1 MRSTRPSHPPA
12 PARRWRAQV
21 CLIAALS
28 GLPAPWLATPAAA
41 QSALPALGESAS
53 GDFSPAA
60 ERNLGDSIM
69 REIRRDPDYLDDPVL
84 LEQVRTIWTRLANA
98 ARQRGEITPEMDAAF
113 SWEPFLVRDRT
124 VNAFALPG
132 GFIGINLGLIAMTTS
147 DDELASVL
155 GHEMSHVTQRHIV
168 RSIGQQ
174 QRLSMVAI
182 ASLILGVLAASRAPQ
197 AAEALIV
204 GGQATSVQGQLNF
217 SRDMEREADRV
228 GYGVMT
234 TAGYSPAGMSSMFE
248 KLEQAT
254 HLNDDGSY
262 PYLRTHPLTAERI
275 GEAKARMGVK
285 ALSIPVDPVHV
296 LLRQRARVLMDTR
309 AAALHPILADASVAH
324 TELTPLDQLARA
336 YAAVLA
342 AVALHDPKQAA
353 ALLDLLRSRAQALA
367 PALRE
372 QVQRELLLLQAEV
385 SLAALDRRGADAALA
400 PLAADASRPVML
412 LRARR
417 DLLPDTTTADCKFA
431 AAALQTQV
439 AREPGDA
446 TSWQLL
452 ALAWRR
458 LDQPLRA
465 VRAEAEASAAL
476 GDLPGAIDRLRS
488 AQKQIRAS
496 SRVDFVEASVIDS
509 RLRAFERDLR
519 RQREENNGAQLR

>member
-1 MRSTRPSHPPA
+1 MRLPRFSPPPA
-12 PARRWRAQV
+12 QRQRVARWRARV
-21 CLIAALS
+21 CLIAALCS
-28 GLPAPWLATPAAA
+28 LPAPWSFTSAAA
-41 QSALPALGESAS
+41 QSALPALGEAAS

-60 ERNLGDSIM
+60 ERILGDSIM

-84 LEQVRTIWTRLANA
+84 LEHIRGIWTRLANA
-98 ARQRGEITPEMDAAF
+98 ARQRGEITPEMDASF

-132 GFIGINLGLIAMTTS
+132 GFIGVNLGLIAMTTS
-147 DDELASVL
+147 SDELASVL

-174 QRLSMVAI
+174 QRLSIVSI

-204 GGQATSVQGQLNF
+204 GGQAASVQGQLNF

-234 TAGYSPAGMSSMFE
+234 TAGYSPAGMASMFQ

-275 GEAKARMGVK
+275 GEARARMGVK
-285 ALSIPVDPVHV
+285 DTVVPLDPVLM
-296 LLRQRARVLMDTR
+296 LLRERARVLMDQR
-309 AAALHPILADASVAH
+309 AVALQPMVADATATDAS
-324 TELTPLDQLARA
+324 LTPITLLARA
-336 YAAVLA
+336 YAGTLA
-342 AVALHDPKQAA
+342 ATTLHDPHRAVAL
-353 ALLDLLRSRAQALA
+353 LDVVHSREQGLP
-367 PALRE
+367 PAMKE
-372 QVQRELLLLQAEV
+372 QVQRELNLLEAEV
-385 SLAALDRRGADAALA
+385 YLTAQDAHGTDAALA
-400 PLAADASRPVML
+400 SLANDTSRPAML

-417 DLLPDTTTADCKFA
+417 DLLPQTTPADWQRA

-446 TSWQLL
+446 MSWQLL
-452 ALAWRR
+452 AQAWQR

-476 GDLPGAIDRLRS
+476 GDLGGAIERLRS
-488 AQKQIRAS
+488 AQKRLRAGS
-496 SRVDFVEASVIDS
+496 GNTDFVEASVIDS
-509 RLRAFERDLR
+509 RLRAFETEMR
-519 RQREENNGAQLR
+519 RIREEEKR

>member
-1 MRSTRPSHPPA
+1 LA
-12 PARRWRAQV
+12 
-21 CLIAALS
+21 AALVT
-28 GLPAPWLATPAAA
+28 LPAPWTLNDAAA
-41 QSALPALGESAS
+41 QSALPALGEAAS

-60 ERNLGDSIM
+60 ERSLGDSVM

-84 LEQVRTIWTRLANA
+84 LEHVRGIWTRLANA

-174 QRLSMVAI
+174 QRLSMVSI
-182 ASLILGVLAASRAPQ
+182 ASMILGVLAASRAPQ

-204 GGQATSVQGQLNF
+204 GGQAASVQGQLNF

-275 GEAKARMGVK
+275 GEARSRMGVK
-285 ALSIPVDPVHV
+285 RVFIPPDPVHA
-296 LLRQRARVLMDTR
+296 LLRQRARVLMDQR
-309 AAALHPILADASVAH
+309 AVALQPILADATAADGA
-324 TELTPLDQLARA
+324 LTPLELLARA
-336 YAAVLA
+336 YAATLA
-342 AVALHDPKQAA
+342 AVTLHDPKQAVT
-353 ALLDLLRSRAQALA
+353 LLDLVHSRAQAL
-367 PALRE
+367 PTTLRNP
-372 QVQRELLLLQAEV
+372 VQRELNLLQAEV
-385 SLAALDRRGADAALA
+385 HLAAQDQRSTDAALSS
-400 PLAADASRPVML
+400 LTGDNSRPVIL

-417 DLLPDTTTADCKFA
+417 DLLPTTSAADWKQA

-446 TSWQLL
+446 TSWQWL
-452 ALAWRR
+452 AQAWRR

-476 GDLPGAIDRLRS
+476 GNLPGAIERLRS
-488 AQKQIRAS
+488 AQKQIRS
-496 SRVDFVEASVIDS
+496 TGSTDFVEASVIDS
-509 RLRAFERDLR
+509 RLRTFEQEMR
-519 RQREENNGAQLR
+519 RQREEGNSARLR

>member
-1 MRSTRPSHPPA
+1 MRLSSLSSVPA
-12 PARRWRAQV
+12 TSSRWRA
-21 CLIAALS
+21 CLCLVAALCT
-28 GLPAPWLATPAAA
+28 LPAPWSVTAASA
-41 QSALPALGESAS
+41 QSALPALGEASS

-60 ERNLGDSIM
+60 ERSLGDSIM

-84 LEQVRTIWTRLANA
+84 LEHVRDIWGRLGAA

-132 GFIGINLGLIAMTTS
+132 GYIGVNLGLIAMTTS
-147 DDELASVL
+147 SDELASVL

-174 QRLSMVAI
+174 QRLSMVSI
-182 ASLILGVLAASRAPQ
+182 AALILGVLAASRAPQ
-197 AAEALIV
+197 AAQALIV
-204 GGQATSVQGQLNF
+204 GGQAASVQGQLNF

-228 GYGVMT
+228 GYGVLT

-275 GEAKARMGVK
+275 GEARARMGVR
-285 ALSIPVDPVHV
+285 SIVIAPDPAHM
-296 LLRQRARVLMDTR
+296 LLRERARVLMDQR
-309 AAALHPILADASVAH
+309 AAALQAIVADASEKETSLA
-324 TELTPLDQLARA
+324 PLDLLARA
-336 YAAVLA
+336 YAGTLA
-342 AVALHDPKQAA
+342 AATLRDTRQAVAS
-353 ALLDLLRSRAQALA
+353 LDLVRARFQALT
-367 PALRE
+367 PA
-372 QVQRELLLLQAEV
+372 QKATVQREINLLQAEV
-385 SLAALDRRGADAALA
+385 YIAAQDAR
-400 PLAADASRPVML
+400 AADTALLSLSADNSRPAML

-417 DLLPDTTTADCKFA
+417 DLLTQTTPADWQHA

-446 TSWQLL
+446 LSWQLL
-452 ALAWRR
+452 AQAWQR
-458 LDQPLRA
+458 LNQPLRA

-476 GDLPGAIDRLRS
+476 GDISGAIERLRS
-488 AQKQIRAS
+488 AQKQAK
-496 SRVDFVEASVIDS
+496 VAGNTDFVEASVIDS
-509 RLRAFERDLR
+509 RLRAFEFEMR
-519 RQREENNGAQLR
+519 RMREDSAR